1 MKVYFIGA
9 GPGDPELLTIK
20 AHDLL
25 CTAKCCIYAGSLV
38 SDQVLALL
46 PDNCEKYDSA
56 SLSLNET
63 IAIMHSCQK
72 RDLDVMRLHTGEPAL
87 FGAIAE
93 QMRAL
98 EQYQITFEVIP
109 GISSFQAAAAAI
121 QAELTAPDIAQTVI
135 LSRIAGRTP
144 VPPEQE
150 LVHLAATRSTLCLFL
165 SVHKMAYL
173 TQTLIPY
180 YGEDCP
186 IAVVYRASW
195 PDQIVV
201 EGTLA
206 NIVAQVKEAG
216 ITRTAIILVG
226 PALKRQGGLSKL
238 YDETFSHGYRQSQQ

>member
-1 MKVYFIGA
+1 MKVYFVGA

-20 AHDLL
+20 AQRLL
-25 CTAKCCIYAGSLV
+25 CSTRCCIYAGSLV
-38 SDQVLALL
+38 SHQVLALL
-46 PDNCEKYDSA
+46 PENCEKYDSA

-63 IAIMHSCQK
+63 IAIMQSCQEH
-72 RDLDVMRLHTGEPAL
+72 DLDVVRLHTGEPAL

-93 QMRAL
+93 QMREL
-98 EQYQITFEVIP
+98 EKSQIAFEVIP

-121 QAELTAPDIAQTVI
+121 QTELTAPDIAQTVI

-150 LVHLAATRSTLCLFL
+150 LEHLAATRSTLCLFL
-165 SVHKMAYL
+165 SVHKMENL

-180 YGEDCP
+180 YGETCP

-195 PDQIVV
+195 PDQVIV

-206 NIVAQVKEAG
+206 NIVAQVKVAG
-216 ITRTAIILVG
+216 ITRTAMILVG
-226 PALKRQGGLSKL
+226 PALRRQGGFSKL
-238 YDETFSHGYRQSQQ
+238 YDETFSHGYRKSQQ

>member
-1 MKVYFIGA
+1 MKVYFVGA

-20 AHDLL
+20 AQRLI
-25 CTAKCCIYAGSLV
+25 CAAKCCIYAGSLV

-46 PDNCEKYDSA
+46 PENCETYNSA
-56 SLSLNET
+56 AMSLNET
-63 IAIMHSCQK
+63 IAIMQSCQE
-72 RDLDVMRLHTGEPAL
+72 RDLDVVRLHTGEPAL

-93 QMRAL
+93 QMREL
-98 EQYQITFEVIP
+98 EKHQITFEVIP

-121 QAELTAPDIAQTVI
+121 KTELTAPDIAQTVI

-150 LVHLAATRSTLCLFL
+150 LEHLAATRSTLCLFL
-165 SVHKMAYL
+165 SVHQMANL

-180 YGEDCP
+180 YGETCP

-201 EGTLA
+201 EGTLI
-206 NIVAQVKEAG
+206 NIVAQVKAAG
-216 ITRTAIILVG
+216 ITRTAMILVG

-238 YDETFSHGYRQSQQ
+238 YDETFSHGYRKSQQ